1 MTSDVVLFASSGI
14 SNAEAHFQ
22 NEASKMKGASFF
34 RGRREAGGVDCP
46 EVAGIK
52 SKLLVTPMRRAKPI
66 AVAVPRIAFS
76 V

>member
-22 NEASKMKGASFF
+22 NLSSKMKGASLPLWWSEV
-34 RGRREAGGVDCP
+34 GEVDCP

-52 SKLLVTPMRRAKPI
+52 SKLLVTPVRRAKPI
-66 AVAVPRIAFS
+66 AVAIPRIAFP